1 MSREDLDFHNNRF
14 QNKDIREQ
22 LGKKYSCIKH
32 AYEKFE
38 SLIWNGSR
46 ESRVLELGF
55 GKGQYTLASTQKYRQ
70 IFALDLNHT
79 ACKKVETEKKINA
92 FVGTANQLPF
102 QTDSIDLVYGL
113 GLLHHC
119 EPRLVLNE
127 VVRVLK
133 SEGRAYFLEPLA
145 GNPVLEFYRKFTPKM
160 RTSDEQPFDESQIQ
174 DLLRS
179 YEALRVQRFGL
190 LTLPWALFPGR
201 IPPKTIQAWDT
212 NVCKGSLGRFAW
224 IALLELSGPGL
235 LQTSMQ
241 E

>member
-14 QNKDIREQ
+14 HNKDIREQ

-38 SLIWNGSR
+38 SLIWNGSQ

-55 GKGQYTLASTQKYRQ
+55 GKGQYTLASAQRYKQ
-70 IFALDLNHT
+70 IFALDLNHP
-79 ACKKVETEKKINA
+79 ACKKLKTEKKIHA
-92 FVGTANQLPF
+92 LVGTANQLPF
-102 QTDSIDLVYGL
+102 QTDSMNLVYGL

-119 EPRLVLNE
+119 KPKLVLNE
-127 VVRVLK
+127 VGRVLK
-133 SEGRAYFLEPLA
+133 NEGRAYFLEPLA
-145 GNPVLEFYRKFTPKM
+145 GNPILEFYRKFTPNM
-160 RTSDEQPFDESQIQ
+160 RTSEEQPFHDSQLQ
-174 DLLRS
+174 DLLQS
-179 YEALRVQRFGL
+179 YEGLRVQRFGL
-190 LTLPWALFPGR
+190 LTLPWALLPGR
-201 IPPKTIQAWDT
+201 IPPKSIQAWDT
-212 NVCKGSLGRFAW
+212 SVCRRSLGRFAW